1 MLSSPKKPVGRRLS
15 LSSSSANFSSPSSSD
30 SGDDGESPEAE
41 GWGDMV
47 KFVSFNMLTKT
58 FDLEWGDGG
67 IRTHKAT
74 DMLSDWTMDA
84 LRFLYDKYFWEAGM
98 IDWINHIVL

>member
-1 MLSSPKKPVGRRLS
+1 
-15 LSSSSANFSSPSSSD
+15 
-30 SGDDGESPEAE
+30 
-41 GWGDMV
+41 
-47 KFVSFNMLTKT
+47 MLTKT

-74 DMLSDWTMDA
+74 DVLSDWTMDA

-98 IDWINHIVL
+98 IDWINHNHTVIKMIDDWDSLEELAVRSAWPEPPEPEP